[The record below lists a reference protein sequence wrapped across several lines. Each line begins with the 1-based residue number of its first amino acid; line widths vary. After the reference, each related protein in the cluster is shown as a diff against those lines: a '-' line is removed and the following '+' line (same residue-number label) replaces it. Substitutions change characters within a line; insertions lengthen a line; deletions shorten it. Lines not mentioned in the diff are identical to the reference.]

1 MDLKEKIELVA
12 EILEIDSND
21 FDLETQ
27 LDTLEQWDS
36 MAALS
41 YIVVM
46 GEKFGISPNP
56 EDVKNLKTI
65 QDIVD
70 SMK

>member
-12 EILEIDSND
+12 EILEIDSSD

-46 GEKFGISPNP
+46 GEKFGISPKP
-56 EDVKNLKTI
+56 EDVKKLKTI

>member
-1 MDLKEKIELVA
+1 
-12 EILEIDSND
+12 
-21 FDLETQ
+21 
-27 LDTLEQWDS
+27 

-46 GEKFGISPNP
+46 GEKFGISPKP

>member
-12 EILEIDSND
+12 EILEIDSNH

-46 GEKFGISPNP
+46 GEKFGISSKP

>member
-12 EILEIDSND
+12 EILEIDSSD
-21 FDLETQ
+21 FNLETQ

-46 GEKFGISPNP
+46 GEKFGISPKP